1 MVIGESRALFDVC
14 GAVLLEL
21 IFEAVE
27 LFAFSAF
34 IISCILDRIS

>member
-1 MVIGESRALFDVC
+1 MVIGGSRALFDVH

-21 IFEAVE
+21 IFEMLE
-27 LFAFSAF
+27 LFVFSAF